1 MRIQLYNNP
10 PAAPSGNEADN
21 FAPYMDTFLV
31 GGACSPLGLV
41 VVLPGGG
48 YSHRAFHEGDPIAQ
62 RFNQLGFHAVT
73 VQYRCKPYTYPAG
86 LNDVARAIRII
97 RANAEKWKVDPNK
110 IAVCGFSAGGHLAG
124 TSGLY
129 YKDATHVEGD
139 EADQF
144 SARPDAM
151 LLCYPVIAATEE
163 FSHKGSANNLLGVD
177 APLEARMKMDLHKA
191 VTEDTPPAFIWHTV
205 TDQVVPV
212 QNALAFGNA
221 MIANNRLCEMHI
233 FPEGPHGRG
242 LGFACHALG
251 QWTALAANFLSVT
264 LGFPRGSTFNS

>member
-1 MRIQLYNNP
+1 MRIPLYKNP
-10 PAAPSGNEADN
+10 AAAPSGNEADN

-31 GGACSPLGLV
+31 GGACTPLGLV

-48 YSHRAFHEGDPIAQ
+48 YSHRAYHEGDPIAQ
-62 RFNQLGFHAVT
+62 RFNELGFHAVV
-73 VQYRCKPYTYPAG
+73 VQYRVKPYTYPAG
-86 LNDVARAIRII
+86 VNDVARAIRII
-97 RANAEKWKVDPNK
+97 RANAEKWKVDPDK

-129 YKDATHVEGD
+129 YQDATHVEGD

-163 FSHKGSANNLLGVD
+163 YSHKGSANNLLGVD
-177 APLEARMKMDLHKA
+177 APLEARKKMDLHNA

-242 LGFACHALG
+242 LGFACHALA
-251 QWTALAANFLSVT
+251 QWTSLAANFLSVS
-264 LGFPRGSTFNS
+264 LGFPRGNKFIG

>member
-1 MRIQLYNNP
+1 
-10 PAAPSGNEADN
+10 
-21 FAPYMDTFLV
+21 MDTFLV
-31 GGACSPLGLV
+31 GGAGSPLGLV

-62 RFNQLGFHAVT
+62 RFNELGFHAVT
-73 VQYRCKPYTYPAG
+73 VQYRVKPYTYPAG

-124 TSGLY
+124 TAGVY
-129 YKDATHVEGD
+129 YQDATHVEGD

-163 FSHKGSANNLLGVD
+163 FSHKGSANNLLGID
-177 APLEARMKMDLHKA
+177 ASLEARKKMDLHKA
-191 VTEDTPPAFIWHTV
+191 VNEDTPPAFIWHTV
-205 TDQVVPV
+205 RVHEPKT
-212 QNALAFGNA
+212 
-221 MIANNRLCEMHI
+221 I
-233 FPEGPHGRG
+233 
-242 LGFACHALG
+242 
-251 QWTALAANFLSVT
+251 
-264 LGFPRGSTFNS
+264 

>member
-1 MRIQLYNNP
+1 MRIDLWQ
-10 PAAPSGNEADN
+10 GKDMGE
-21 FAPYMDTFLV
+21 FMPYMECFILDTPAPR
-31 GGACSPLGLV
+31 GAV
-41 VVLPGGG
+41 VVCPGGG
-48 YSHRAFHEGDPIAQ
+48 YVYCSRAEGEPVAMAYAARGLHAFVLRYSCGPDAAGFAPLAEVSWAIGHIREHAQ
-62 RFNQLGFHAVT
+62 EWG
-73 VQYRCKPYTYPAG
+73 
-86 LNDVARAIRII
+86 I
-97 RANAEKWKVDPNK
+97 DPNK

-129 YKDATHVEGD
+129 YQDATHVEGD

-177 APLEARMKMDLHKA
+177 APLEARQKMDLHKA

-212 QNALAFGNA
+212 KNALAFGNA

-233 FPEGPHGRG
+233 FPQGPHGRG
-242 LGFACHALG
+242 LGFACHALA
-251 QWTALAANFLSVT
+251 QWSALAANFLDVT
-264 LGFPRGSTFNS
+264 LGFPRGRKFTE

>member
-1 MRIQLYNNP
+1 MRIELYKNP
-10 PAAPSGNEADN
+10 APAPTGNKED
-21 FAPYMDTFLV
+21 FFSPYMDTFLLP
-31 GGACSPLGLV
+31 GAKTPLGLV

-62 RFNQLGFHAVT
+62 RFNDLGFHAVV
-73 VQYRCKPYTYPAG
+73 VQYRVRPYCYPSG

-97 RANAEKWKVDPNK
+97 RQNAEKWNVNPDN

-129 YKDATHVEGD
+129 YQDAVHKEGD
-139 EADQF
+139 GADEF

-163 FSHKGSANNLLGVD
+163 YSHRGSALNLLGAD
-177 APLEARMKMDLHKA
+177 ASGEARKKMDLHKA
-191 VTEDTPPAFIWHTV
+191 ISADTPPAFIWHTV

-212 QNALAFGNA
+212 KNALVFADA
-221 MIANNRLCEMHI
+221 MIANGRLCEMHI

-242 LGFACHALG
+242 LGLGCHALS
-251 QWTALAANFLSVT
+251 QWTALAANFLQIS
-264 LGFPRGSTFNS
+264 LGFVRG